1 MKIFYASIPSGY
13 YPLLRSNIFCDF
25 NHILK
30 RHFLQT
36 IIKLNVLP
44 FRNEEIDVKVN
55 QFSRYSEEIRRN
67 IPDILLAT
75 MNILYFQYKD
85 FK

>member
-1 MKIFYASIPSGY
+1 M
-13 YPLLRSNIFCDF
+13 
-25 NHILK
+25 
-30 RHFLQT
+30 LQT

-44 FRNEEIDVKVN
+44 FRNADIDAKVN

-85 FK
+85 LK